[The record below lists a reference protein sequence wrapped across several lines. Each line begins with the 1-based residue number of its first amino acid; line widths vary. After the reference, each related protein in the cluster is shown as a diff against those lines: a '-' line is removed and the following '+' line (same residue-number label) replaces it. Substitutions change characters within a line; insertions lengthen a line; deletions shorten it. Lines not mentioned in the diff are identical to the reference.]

1 MRQSLHPGTIVHR
14 YCQSFAIQVL
24 LFFLPSSF
32 LLPSFPPPPLPL
44 SFPSSSIASFISS
57 SSPSLFLLPSS
68 FPPFFLS
75 SSPLCL
81 PPFPFP
87 FSFSFLLRRLLV
99 FPLSALCAS
108 FLSCS
113 FFLQCP
119 CNFFFRFLFF
129 SVSYSIGGL
138 QPSNIHFGPSFLLL
152 HPFSSF
158 LLPSSPILLLPP
170 PS

>member
-24 LFFLPSSF
+24 LFSFFFHLFLP
-32 LLPSFPPPPLPL
+32 PFPPP
-44 SFPSSSIASFISS
+44 
-57 SSPSLFLLPSS
+57 PSLFLLSL
-68 FPPFFLS
+68 FAFA
-75 SSPLCL
+75 
-81 PPFPFP
+81 
-87 FSFSFLLRRLLV
+87 FSFSLRSRRMLV
-99 FPLSALCAS
+99 FPFSALCAS

-158 LLPSSPILLLPP
+158 LLLHPFTSFLVMFLLSFPAP
-170 PS
+170 PSLVPS